1 MACSSED
8 GEQNHAKLMQ
18 LHDPCSNTLKALLE
32 FEMLKTVTPIDQ
44 LLLKNK
50 KQISRKVG
58 QTAKDLLFP
67 KGNQPTNVDA
77 WDISLFCCILRICC
91 MLQPTQDN
99 DVNAVRIT
107 RNEIAHSPKPCISN
121 ADYAKH
127 ANVFKTFITNTLNY
141 INDQDLKAE
150 INEQVQEAERPVSKQ
165 VIRAFITSH
174 KSYHAIADEVKEHID
189 EKHEIVMQEFQDF
202 KRFIS
207 TLPKDWQSK
216 LKPPDLASFKLLV
229 KECSPD
235 EEKKISQILVR
246 IFGEELGKKCS
257 TLSDDTCKEL
267 KDVVGILVKRLREK
281 ADLID
286 AEYGC
291 VCIFTR
297 FYDFSSYMDFLDY
310 LMNGKLTEAALPL
323 QSALRCCFGI
333 ESLQVELVM
342 EDEQFLHCFLNTL
355 DCVKNVCSALR
366 TVTRDIDQD
375 APDTDVPDIIMST
388 FNTELEKNSDLTLS
402 KNDADKYGQ
411 VLKDAI
417 KVLIAGNS
425 QKQAT
430 AVRTEQEINR
440 LTKDYNKTEEESIST
455 TGENEMQS
463 NLGEAEVIRSPKQCA
478 ESVDRLMLCKGK
490 VSDVEEWSLEKAD
503 DLVIISN
510 EQSFGNIDKVLL
522 HQGTTGRVQLPALE
536 KGEAAEGHLIQE
548 STHSVDED
556 LLPKDSKI
564 LPGMDLELSS
574 QGKADDFRS
583 TKQNEESKTQ
593 LQKDP
598 PSDQNQL
605 LPVEAGE
612 EEEITRVTK
621 QFFEPVDAT
630 RSPHEYGHYQSL
642 PIEAEEEIIRV
653 TKQSF
658 ESVDEA
664 LLPLGLCLDKV
675 SKGSVIFKCK
685 PTRPEALE
693 TLTSFCNYGR
703 IKEVIPAFFRV
714 PTALENLPK
723 EGFVQRLTIYAA
735 FIDYEK
741 ERNLQDVTLKFQRY
755 SENEAEKEQK
765 DPKIKTRMSDKT
777 LRSTELIYQGIVRFT
792 IEDKELKV
800 QTFMPLVRSDQ
811 DLIWRGGMNE
821 IRRPVDARIERKKC
835 FEDFGVQTVMRVG
848 GMNARRR
855 LLDLYIESEKCFIE
869 FVPCIIPDVV
879 NEGLY
884 MALASL
890 KFEECPDCCV
900 CETNTI
906 AKRRKEKKITMWE
919 WNQKNEDLIRRKEKK
934 ITMWEWNQRNEDLI
948 RRKEKKITMW
958 EWNQRNEGSWMS
970 GILEILSVWWEQ
982 ATVKKAEVEKEAR
995 ILERPRR
1002 RSWIWGILGNLR
1014 VWRD

>member
-455 TGENEMQS
+455 T
-463 NLGEAEVIRSPKQCA
+463 
-478 ESVDRLMLCKGK
+478 

-792 IEDKELKV
+792 IEDKV
-800 QTFMPLVRSDQ
+800 
-811 DLIWRGGMNE
+811 
-821 IRRPVDARIERKKC
+821 
-835 FEDFGVQTVMRVG
+835 EDFGVQTVMRVG
-848 GMNARRR
+848 V
-855 LLDLYIESEKCFIE
+855 IE

-890 KFEECPDCCV
+890 KF
-900 CETNTI
+900 
-906 AKRRKEKKITMWE
+906 
-919 WNQKNEDLIRRKEKK
+919 
-934 ITMWEWNQRNEDLI
+934 
-948 RRKEKKITMW
+948 
-958 EWNQRNEGSWMS
+958 
-970 GILEILSVWWEQ
+970 

-1002 RSWIWGILGNLR
+1002 KAKGENSDIC
-1014 VWRD
+1014 RDKSDYL